1 MVPIKVYNTLSRQME
16 DFVPRKGNEV
26 NMFVC
31 GQTVYD
37 DAHIGHAKVYI
48 NFDVIASWL
57 RKSGF
62 KLKYVQNITD
72 VEDKIIARAAESGTT
87 PEALARRFEER
98 FMEDMSALNVR
109 RNVDAYMRSS
119 DYIDPVRQQI
129 QLLLDN
135 GYAYVLDGDI
145 YYDVARFKD
154 YTKLS
159 GMKLEELVRHRIEP
173 REGKRNPYDFAL
185 WKASKPGEP
194 SWDIKLII
202 GGEEKEFSGRPG
214 WHIEDT
220 AMTYSVF
227 GPQYDIHGGA
237 IELLFPHHSNEIAQ
251 AEAAFGKKP
260 FVKYWVHV
268 GVLTVNGV
276 KMSKSLKNFIRI
288 RDVLEKYDAEVL
300 RLFFSMSHYRKE
312 VDFTADVLD
321 TSRKQLNDMYSS
333 LSVLFHSKESAESQS
348 VIEKL
353 ANDMSSG
360 FGAAMDYDFNT
371 PEAMSS
377 LISGLNAIKRE
388 IKNGTPVTAAEK
400 AAALSTILEIGSV
413 IGIFFKESYRKGIS
427 NEISEAIIEREK
439 LRKAGNYMQSD
450 KIRAELEAKYGILLE
465 DAPYST
471 VWYYKTLV

>member
-1 MVPIKVYNTLSRQME
+1 MSIKVYNTLSRQIE
-16 DFVPRKGNEV
+16 DFVPMNGNEV
-26 NMFVC
+26 KMFVC

-57 RKSGF
+57 RRSGF

-87 PEALARRFEER
+87 AEALARHFEER
-98 FMEDMSALNVR
+98 FLDDMSALNVR

-119 DYIDPVRQQI
+119 DYIDPVRKQI
-129 QLLLDN
+129 QLLIDN
-135 GYAYVLDGDI
+135 GYAYILDGDI
-145 YYDVARFKD
+145 YYDVARFED

-159 GMKLEELVRHRIEP
+159 RMKLDELVKHRIEP

-194 SWDIKLII
+194 SWDIKLTI
-202 GGEEKEFSGRPG
+202 GGEERKFSGRPG

-237 IELLFPHHSNEIAQ
+237 LELLFPHHSNEIAQ

-260 FVKYWVHV
+260 FVKYWMHV

-288 RDVLEKYDAEVL
+288 RDVLKDYDPEVL
-300 RLFFSMSHYRKE
+300 RLIFSMSHYRKD
-312 VDFTADVLD
+312 VDFTSDLLGS
-321 TSRKQLNDMYSS
+321 SRKQLNDMYSS
-333 LSVLFHSKESAESQS
+333 LSVLFHAAESEES
-348 VIEKL
+348 SGAIEKI
-353 ANDMSSG
+353 AQEISAG
-360 FGAAMDYDFNT
+360 FGKAMDYDFNT
-371 PEAMSS
+371 PEAMSH
-377 LISGLNAIKRE
+377 LISGLNHIKKE
-388 IKNGTPVTAAEK
+388 IKGGVAITSAEK
-400 AAALSTILEIGSV
+400 QAVLSSILGMGAV
-413 IGIFFKESYRKGIS
+413 IGIFFKESYRDALPKEPKDLIT
-427 NEISEAIIEREK
+427 AREK
-439 LRKAGNYMQSD
+439 LREAGDYIRSD
-450 KIRAELEAKYGILLE
+450 RMREELENRYGISIE
-465 DAPYST
+465 DTQYGT
-471 VWYYKTLV
+471 IWYRKNLI